1 MTRGSCLLLFLLVLT
16 SSTSGNPLSKSE
28 EVMPKK
34 VSCLLSYW
42 NSISLPTHQRL
53 YLAYAPSVVKEAT
66 TAPNQLD
73 CKFYITWPKWTRLI
87 RLHEK
92 IKNGHLFSNWAISL
106 KAHVTILYNVIG
118 LFLSRDANPA
128 IWLVRGHSDLLYYSP
143 FLRFAP
149 KGTDWWANWIPWKVL
164 NH

>member
-16 SSTSGNPLSKSE
+16 SFTSGNPLSKSE
-28 EVMPKK
+28 EVVSKK

-53 YLAYAPSVVKEAT
+53 YLAYASSVVKEAT

-92 IKNGHLFSNWAISL
+92 IKKWFISFL
-106 KAHVTILYNVIG
+106 IGPIHWKRTWPFLYDVIG
-118 LFLSRDANPA
+118 LFLSRDANPT
-128 IWLVRGHSDLLYYSP
+128 IWLVRGHSDPLYNSP
-143 FLRFAP
+143 LLRFAP
-149 KGTDWWANWIPWKVL
+149 KGTDWWANQDCNWIP
-164 NH
+164 